1 MLNFFFLQWSKKYK
15 INTPLD
21 AVFTHRIWLIILHL
35 NPGIDFLLFADNGK
49 CMKFNLSATGNLL
62 SRRCSNT
69 WLRMDLSDTATSG
82 QLSAWIY
89 IWQHRQWR
97 KYSQKL
103 LCIYIFPQGTFPR
116 FIRNTVIIKPGI
128 TVNIKKVEISKT
140 EI

>member
-35 NPGIDFLLFADNGK
+35 NPGIDFLL
-49 CMKFNLSATGNLL
+49 LL
-62 SRRCSNT
+62 I
-69 WLRMDLSDTATSG
+69 MA
-82 QLSAWIY
+82 SAWNSIWVLLVICCLGGAAIRDWEWIFRHSNFRTAFCMNIYMTASTVKEIFTEVIVYIY
-89 IWQHRQWR
+89 I
-97 KYSQKL
+97 
-103 LCIYIFPQGTFPR
+103 PPGTFPR